1 MRPQDLPGYSHVL
14 SLFTCRI
21 YRKRF
26 RAVIGLC
33 FVMQTHPRLRPY
45 MRFLFV
51 RPEICPLGD
60 LLTPKIRLSSDSA
73 SRRTP
78 LPLANPSHCRADSG
92 LSPYRTC
99 AHRAHTKNGQ
109 HLLDYRCCPLKICF
123 DPFSDR
129 MKESNFLILFV
140 GCALLR
146 LFKILAGRVHIG
158 FHFPKLLRILP
169 DGFELGI
176 GFGMLLFQAGIRI
189 FRNEKS
195 CTRRFMIFILRQ
207 HRTMGAAGFGG
218 SFAPNRAA

>member
-1 MRPQDLPGYSHVL
+1 MLTSFRNLLRTNDCSALPSFFPGTMASADFLRFVVTAHSFFFQMRPQDLPGYSHAL

-33 FVMQTHPRLRPY
+33 FVMLTHPRLRPY

-51 RPEICPLGD
+51 RPEVCPLGD

-99 AHRAHTKNGQ
+99 AHRAHMHKN
-109 HLLDYRCCPLKICF
+109 PPAI
-123 DPFSDR
+123 
-129 MKESNFLILFV
+129 
-140 GCALLR
+140 
-146 LFKILAGRVHIG
+146 
-158 FHFPKLLRILP
+158 
-169 DGFELGI
+169 
-176 GFGMLLFQAGIRI
+176 
-189 FRNEKS
+189 
-195 CTRRFMIFILRQ
+195 
-207 HRTMGAAGFGG
+207 
-218 SFAPNRAA
+218 

>member
-1 MRPQDLPGYSHVL
+1 MASADFLRFVVTAHFFSNMSTQMRPQDLPGYSHAL

-99 AHRAHTKNGQ
+99 AHRAHI
-109 HLLDYRCCPLKICF
+109 D
-123 DPFSDR
+123 
-129 MKESNFLILFV
+129 
-140 GCALLR
+140 
-146 LFKILAGRVHIG
+146 LAACGEA
-158 FHFPKLLRILP
+158 
-169 DGFELGI
+169 DGYVCGKYFEFFYVYLGVTVYNA
-176 GFGMLLFQAGIRI
+176 Q
-189 FRNEKS
+189 
-195 CTRRFMIFILRQ
+195 
-207 HRTMGAAGFGG
+207 
-218 SFAPNRAA
+218 SFW